1 MDTQEDNVAEQ
12 APTTDPAPNQPDDQI
27 YPRSGWLL
35 ILRRVLLLR
44 WYLLIAIL
52 VIYLALA
59 LFFQAHN
66 DLSSLLNIYRDIA
79 IPTFIISGVFILFRY
94 WAKKDKERENA
105 WFDESEMTRRD
116 EQAEEWERDW
126 FDESEMTRRDEQA
139 EWEKRPPP
147 AGFKLR
153 QTLIGHT
160 GYVFSVAWSPDGHTF
175 ASGSH
180 DQTIRLWDAQTARA
194 LHILTGHSMSVSSVA
209 WSPDGH
215 TLASGSDDQT
225 IRLWDAQ
232 TAHALHILIGHTES
246 VFSVVWSPDG
256 HTLASGAYDKTI
268 RLWDAQTARVLH
280 ILTGHTSVVSSVAW
294 SPDGHTL
301 ASGAGDQ
308 TIRLWDSLT
317 GQYIRS
323 LEGHTD
329 VIIWVSFSP
338 DGRLLGSKSW
348 DGTVRLWR
356 TDTWESVSTLYE
368 YCQRL
373 ADLSF
378 HPTLPVLATL
388 GEKETVIRIW
398 DLDVDTIL
406 WAHSS
411 TSTSYANAKAVLL
424 GDTGVGKSG
433 LGLVL
438 SGAPFTLTESTH
450 ARRIWN
456 FDKQEIEPDKGAI
469 ETRETFLWDL
479 AGQPGY
485 RLVHQLHLNEVAVAL
500 VVFDARSETD
510 PFAGVYHW
518 DRALRQA
525 QRVQGSSAL
534 PLKKI
539 LVQAR
544 VDRGGASVGPERIQA
559 LIDECGFDGYFETS
573 AKEGWHIAELREA
586 IRKAIDWNSLPKIS
600 STQLFQSIKSFLIEE
615 KKTGHLLSTVDD
627 LYSAFLKSKD
637 APVEQENLYA
647 QFETCIGRVEAAD
660 LIKRLSFGKLVL
672 LQPELLDTYASA
684 LINAVRDEP
693 DGLGSIEEER
703 VRKGD
708 FRMPADERLTN
719 KEYEELLLIAMI
731 EDLLRRELTLREE
744 AFLVFPSQST
754 RENPD
759 LPHPEGRAVV
769 FDFEGPVLNI
779 YATLAVRLSQSRLF
793 KRKEL
798 WKNAITYT
806 ASVGGMCGMF
816 LHNMGEGRGELTLFF
831 DKVDQA
837 SEETR
842 FYFEEFVQAHLQR
855 RAIPETLRRRRIFN
869 CSGCGFVVTDQ
880 LIRLRAD
887 RGFNWLACP
896 VCTTRIT
903 LLDREERVAATPSPR
918 VLEMDRAADKQRDRE
933 VARSTV
939 RGKEATMDF
948 DVFLCH
954 KGIDKPAVK
963 KIGEQ
968 LKVEGLLPWLDEWE
982 LRPGLPWQRALEEQ
996 IEHIKAAAVFVGK
1009 DGLGPWQQM
1018 ELEAFLREFVD
1029 RGCPVIP
1036 VLLDYAPDKPR
1047 LPVFL
1052 RGMEWV
1058 DFRKSDTEPLERLIW
1073 GITGKRPMKP

>member
-116 EQAEEWERDW
+116 EQAE
-126 FDESEMTRRDEQA
+126 
-139 EWEKRPPP
+139 WEKRPPP

-194 LHILTGHSMSVSSVA
+194 LHILTGHSMS
-209 WSPDGH
+209 
-215 TLASGSDDQT
+215 
-225 IRLWDAQ
+225 
-232 TAHALHILIGHTES
+232 
-246 VFSVVWSPDG
+246 
-256 HTLASGAYDKTI
+256 
-268 RLWDAQTARVLH
+268 
-280 ILTGHTSVVSSVAW
+280 VSSVAW

-433 LGLVL
+433 LGLFFFL
-438 SGAPFTLTESTH
+438 MPLTPPKSTH

-469 ETRETFLWDL
+469 ETR
-479 AGQPGY
+479 
-485 RLVHQLHLNEVAVAL
+485 
-500 VVFDARSETD
+500 
-510 PFAGVYHW
+510 
-518 DRALRQA
+518 
-525 QRVQGSSAL
+525 
-534 PLKKI
+534 
-539 LVQAR
+539 
-544 VDRGGASVGPERIQA
+544 
-559 LIDECGFDGYFETS
+559 
-573 AKEGWHIAELREA
+573 
-586 IRKAIDWNSLPKIS
+586 
-600 STQLFQSIKSFLIEE
+600 
-615 KKTGHLLSTVDD
+615 
-627 LYSAFLKSKD
+627 
-637 APVEQENLYA
+637 
-647 QFETCIGRVEAAD
+647 
-660 LIKRLSFGKLVL
+660 
-672 LQPELLDTYASA
+672 
-684 LINAVRDEP
+684 
-693 DGLGSIEEER
+693 
-703 VRKGD
+703 
-708 FRMPADERLTN
+708 
-719 KEYEELLLIAMI
+719 
-731 EDLLRRELTLREE
+731 
-744 AFLVFPSQST
+744 
-754 RENPD
+754 
-759 LPHPEGRAVV
+759 
-769 FDFEGPVLNI
+769 
-779 YATLAVRLSQSRLF
+779 
-793 KRKEL
+793 
-798 WKNAITYT
+798 
-806 ASVGGMCGMF
+806 
-816 LHNMGEGRGELTLFF
+816 
-831 DKVDQA
+831 
-837 SEETR
+837 
-842 FYFEEFVQAHLQR
+842 
-855 RAIPETLRRRRIFN
+855 
-869 CSGCGFVVTDQ
+869 
-880 LIRLRAD
+880 
-887 RGFNWLACP
+887 
-896 VCTTRIT
+896 
-903 LLDREERVAATPSPR
+903 
-918 VLEMDRAADKQRDRE
+918 
-933 VARSTV
+933 
-939 RGKEATMDF
+939 
-948 DVFLCH
+948 
-954 KGIDKPAVK
+954 
-963 KIGEQ
+963 
-968 LKVEGLLPWLDEWE
+968 
-982 LRPGLPWQRALEEQ
+982 
-996 IEHIKAAAVFVGK
+996 
-1009 DGLGPWQQM
+1009 
-1018 ELEAFLREFVD
+1018 
-1029 RGCPVIP
+1029 
-1036 VLLDYAPDKPR
+1036 
-1047 LPVFL
+1047 
-1052 RGMEWV
+1052 
-1058 DFRKSDTEPLERLIW
+1058 
-1073 GITGKRPMKP
+1073 

>member
-180 DQTIRLWDAQTARA
+180 DQTIRLWDAQTAHALHILTGHSDGVISVAWSPDGHTFASGSHDQTIRLWDAQTARA

-215 TLASGSDDQT
+215 TLASGS
-225 IRLWDAQ
+225 
-232 TAHALHILIGHTES
+232 
-246 VFSVVWSPDG
+246 
-256 HTLASGAYDKTI
+256 
-268 RLWDAQTARVLH
+268 
-280 ILTGHTSVVSSVAW
+280 
-294 SPDGHTL
+294 
-301 ASGAGDQ
+301 GDQ
-308 TIRLWDSLT
+308 TIRLWDSQT

-469 ETRETFLWDL
+469 ENRETF
-479 AGQPGY
+479 
-485 RLVHQLHLNEVAVAL
+485 
-500 VVFDARSETD
+500 
-510 PFAGVYHW
+510 
-518 DRALRQA
+518 
-525 QRVQGSSAL
+525 
-534 PLKKI
+534 
-539 LVQAR
+539 
-544 VDRGGASVGPERIQA
+544 
-559 LIDECGFDGYFETS
+559 
-573 AKEGWHIAELREA
+573 
-586 IRKAIDWNSLPKIS
+586 
-600 STQLFQSIKSFLIEE
+600 
-615 KKTGHLLSTVDD
+615 
-627 LYSAFLKSKD
+627 
-637 APVEQENLYA
+637 
-647 QFETCIGRVEAAD
+647 
-660 LIKRLSFGKLVL
+660 
-672 LQPELLDTYASA
+672 
-684 LINAVRDEP
+684 
-693 DGLGSIEEER
+693 
-703 VRKGD
+703 
-708 FRMPADERLTN
+708 
-719 KEYEELLLIAMI
+719 
-731 EDLLRRELTLREE
+731 
-744 AFLVFPSQST
+744 
-754 RENPD
+754 
-759 LPHPEGRAVV
+759 
-769 FDFEGPVLNI
+769 
-779 YATLAVRLSQSRLF
+779 
-793 KRKEL
+793 
-798 WKNAITYT
+798 
-806 ASVGGMCGMF
+806 
-816 LHNMGEGRGELTLFF
+816 
-831 DKVDQA
+831 
-837 SEETR
+837 
-842 FYFEEFVQAHLQR
+842 
-855 RAIPETLRRRRIFN
+855 
-869 CSGCGFVVTDQ
+869 
-880 LIRLRAD
+880 
-887 RGFNWLACP
+887 
-896 VCTTRIT
+896 
-903 LLDREERVAATPSPR
+903 
-918 VLEMDRAADKQRDRE
+918 
-933 VARSTV
+933 
-939 RGKEATMDF
+939 
-948 DVFLCH
+948 
-954 KGIDKPAVK
+954 
-963 KIGEQ
+963 
-968 LKVEGLLPWLDEWE
+968 
-982 LRPGLPWQRALEEQ
+982 
-996 IEHIKAAAVFVGK
+996 
-1009 DGLGPWQQM
+1009 
-1018 ELEAFLREFVD
+1018 
-1029 RGCPVIP
+1029 
-1036 VLLDYAPDKPR
+1036 
-1047 LPVFL
+1047 
-1052 RGMEWV
+1052 
-1058 DFRKSDTEPLERLIW
+1058 
-1073 GITGKRPMKP
+1073 

>member
-153 QTLIGHT
+153 QTLIGHSD
-160 GYVFSVAWSPDGHTF
+160 GVISVAWSPDGHTF
-175 ASGSH
+175 
-180 DQTIRLWDAQTARA
+180 
-194 LHILTGHSMSVSSVA
+194 
-209 WSPDGH
+209 
-215 TLASGSDDQT
+215 ASGSDDQT

-232 TAHALHILIGHTES
+232 TAHALHILIGHTKS
-246 VFSVVWSPDG
+246 VF
-256 HTLASGAYDKTI
+256 
-268 RLWDAQTARVLH
+268 
-280 ILTGHTSVVSSVAW
+280 SVAW

-301 ASGAGDQ
+301 ASGACDQ

-485 RLVHQLHLNEVAVAL
+485 RLVHQLHLNEGAVAL

-534 PLKKI
+534 P
-539 LVQAR
+539 
-544 VDRGGASVGPERIQA
+544 
-559 LIDECGFDGYFETS
+559 
-573 AKEGWHIAELREA
+573 
-586 IRKAIDWNSLPKIS
+586 
-600 STQLFQSIKSFLIEE
+600 
-615 KKTGHLLSTVDD
+615 
-627 LYSAFLKSKD
+627 
-637 APVEQENLYA
+637 
-647 QFETCIGRVEAAD
+647 
-660 LIKRLSFGKLVL
+660 
-672 LQPELLDTYASA
+672 
-684 LINAVRDEP
+684 
-693 DGLGSIEEER
+693 
-703 VRKGD
+703 
-708 FRMPADERLTN
+708 
-719 KEYEELLLIAMI
+719 
-731 EDLLRRELTLREE
+731 
-744 AFLVFPSQST
+744 
-754 RENPD
+754 
-759 LPHPEGRAVV
+759 
-769 FDFEGPVLNI
+769 
-779 YATLAVRLSQSRLF
+779 
-793 KRKEL
+793 
-798 WKNAITYT
+798 
-806 ASVGGMCGMF
+806 
-816 LHNMGEGRGELTLFF
+816 
-831 DKVDQA
+831 
-837 SEETR
+837 
-842 FYFEEFVQAHLQR
+842 
-855 RAIPETLRRRRIFN
+855 
-869 CSGCGFVVTDQ
+869 
-880 LIRLRAD
+880 
-887 RGFNWLACP
+887 
-896 VCTTRIT
+896 
-903 LLDREERVAATPSPR
+903 
-918 VLEMDRAADKQRDRE
+918 
-933 VARSTV
+933 
-939 RGKEATMDF
+939 
-948 DVFLCH
+948 
-954 KGIDKPAVK
+954 
-963 KIGEQ
+963 
-968 LKVEGLLPWLDEWE
+968 
-982 LRPGLPWQRALEEQ
+982 
-996 IEHIKAAAVFVGK
+996 
-1009 DGLGPWQQM
+1009 
-1018 ELEAFLREFVD
+1018 
-1029 RGCPVIP
+1029 
-1036 VLLDYAPDKPR
+1036 
-1047 LPVFL
+1047 
-1052 RGMEWV
+1052 
-1058 DFRKSDTEPLERLIW
+1058 
-1073 GITGKRPMKP
+1073 MK